1 MALDATGILVS
12 EDLVQSFTR
21 TPGILQSAKERT
33 GFDSYQAYLRFHDV
47 DTTAFARLCGPL
59 RPLTYPREEPI
70 FPHRKP
76 NFQRGS
82 AVLNLSE
89 AGGLCIDEGY
99 RTQDEEYGPGT
110 DMVEA
115 LCHPPPGTKVQIAI
129 WDTSSRNGSK
139 GCEAFGDLI
148 GLCYQLDPVVLRAID
163 ANRAPA
169 GYIHQRGL
177 DRFAITH
184 AKIGKVVTTVL
195 RPKNGT
201 NNPLLVLIAGPANA
215 LRPDYRGHRILES
228 CPPFSKSNGDDK
240 KLSPLAPTPSEY
252 NFYSKELNR
261 LLSKY
266 HDSKLSVAECT
277 LLCLLP
283 LLHLSI
289 AKVRHCLSVT
299 RDHFEDCDISE
310 SDILY
315 NDRDVLRTVT
325 NDMESDWWSMRRY
338 VKSCFDGELSEMR
351 CYHNTDNEVKDFV
364 EEASR
369 LEGRVRENLQL
380 RIGVKALEESKKSI
394 EVSNQQIQEGKRLKT
409 FTILAFVYVPLNLA
423 SSIYGMNIQQLNG
436 NGQSVWVFVVT
447 AVIALFITAGTWYL
461 SEEAN
466 TYRNWHRRYARRL
479 DRGGAKPQTFGTI
492 AGLEQVPPDAVIFSG
507 KNFSLA
513 QNGELI
519 ALPYMGGLKSGRFTT
534 TLVRNRGRFA
544 RYILAPDDHHAIGFT
559 YVDRPVPDPDTL
571 FDSFAQDPLLANI
584 PKSLHPEINPASL
597 LPQPTEGCSEDK
609 DGENKCLVV
618 IPSADVFYFGPEPTN
633 TACIAAISTPPPSHA
648 LPQVTM

>member
-1 MALDATGILVS
+1 MALHATGVLVS

-21 TPGILQSAKERT
+21 TPGILKSARERT

-59 RPLTYPREEPI
+59 KPLTDPREEPI

-76 NFQRGS
+76 NFQMGS

-89 AGGLCIDEGY
+89 AGQLCIDEGY
-99 RTQDEEYGPGT
+99 RTQDEEHGPGT

-184 AKIGKVVTTVL
+184 AKIGKFVTTVP

-240 KLSPLAPTPSEY
+240 KLFPLAPTTSEY

-266 HDSKLSVAECT
+266 HDSTLSVAECT
-277 LLCLLP
+277 FLCLLP

-299 RDHFEDCDISE
+299 RDHFEDCDLFK

-338 VKSCFDGELSEMR
+338 VKSCFDWEQSEMR
-351 CYHNTDNEVKDFV
+351 CYHNTDNEIKDLV

-394 EVSNQQIQEGKRLKT
+394 EVSNQQIQEGKRCT
-409 FTILAFVYVPLNLA
+409 
-423 SSIYGMNIQQLNG
+423 
-436 NGQSVWVFVVT
+436 
-447 AVIALFITAGTWYL
+447 
-461 SEEAN
+461 
-466 TYRNWHRRYARRL
+466 
-479 DRGGAKPQTFGTI
+479 
-492 AGLEQVPPDAVIFSG
+492 
-507 KNFSLA
+507 
-513 QNGELI
+513 
-519 ALPYMGGLKSGRFTT
+519 
-534 TLVRNRGRFA
+534 
-544 RYILAPDDHHAIGFT
+544 
-559 YVDRPVPDPDTL
+559 
-571 FDSFAQDPLLANI
+571 
-584 PKSLHPEINPASL
+584 
-597 LPQPTEGCSEDK
+597 
-609 DGENKCLVV
+609 
-618 IPSADVFYFGPEPTN
+618 
-633 TACIAAISTPPPSHA
+633 
-648 LPQVTM
+648 